1 MVRGW
6 PRAIDMNVSKLETIE
21 QIREFLVGTA
31 DIVFSNPTDA
41 FALRTFVETVLR
53 RYRYFRL
60 SKGPRGVLFAYMQ
73 RLTGYSRQH
82 LSRLIT
88 QYRESHSLKPR
99 KRVSRTSFARQ
110 YTVEDIALLAQ
121 TDSLHDTLSGP
132 ATKVLLRRAVEHFG
146 DVRYARLSQISVS
159 HLYNLRRSEPYRK
172 QRLVWHHTRPAPVA
186 IGMRKAPAPQGLPGY
201 LWSFDHIRID
211 TVHQGDRDGMKGVYH
226 INAVDMALG
235 QPLVTQWELVASVEH
250 ISEAY
255 LLPVIRLLLA
265 GFPFVVRGF
274 HSDSGS
280 EYVNHKTAELLEKLR
295 VEFTKSRPRQTNDNA
310 LAECKNGA
318 VIRKAMG
325 YSHIPQKYAVAIN
338 AFYTDALNPYLNFH
352 RPCYFAV
359 EEIDAKGKIRKTY
372 PHHQIMTPW
381 ERLKTIPAYEAYF
394 KPPITTESLE
404 HDANALSDNDAARNV
419 QDARKRL
426 FQSIN
431 RRSKSAA

>member
-1 MVRGW
+1 MV
-6 PRAIDMNVSKLETIE
+6 IDMNVSKLETIE
-21 QIREFLVGTA
+21 QIREFLDGTA
-31 DIVFSNPTDA
+31 EVAFSNPTDA
-41 FALRTFVETVLR
+41 FALRAFVETVLR

-82 LSRLIT
+82 VSKLIA
-88 QYRESHSLKPR
+88 QYRDTQSLKPR

-110 YTVEDIALLAQ
+110 YMAEDIALLAQ
-121 TDSLHDTLSGP
+121 TDGLHDTLSGP

-146 DVRYARLSQISVS
+146 DARYERLSQISVS

-172 QRLVWHHTRPAPVA
+172 QRLVWHRTRPAPVA
-186 IGMRKAPAPQGLPGY
+186 IGIRKAPAPEGLPGY
-201 LWSFDHIRID
+201 IRID
-211 TVHQGDRDGMKGVYH
+211 TVHQGDLDGMKGVYH
-226 INAVDMALG
+226 INAVDI
-235 QPLVTQWELVASVEH
+235 VTQWELVASVEH

-255 LLPVIRLLLA
+255 LLPVISLLLD
-265 GFPFVVRGF
+265 GFPFAIRGF

-295 VEFTKSRPRQTNDNA
+295 IEFTKSRPRQTNDNA

-318 VIRKAMG
+318 VIRKTMG
-325 YSHIPQKYAVAIN
+325 YSHIPQKYATAIN
-338 AFYTDALNPYLNFH
+338 DFYTEALNPYLNFH

-359 EEIDAKGKIRKTY
+359 DTIDAKGKIRKTY
-372 PHHQIMTPW
+372 PHDQIMTPW
-381 ERLKTIPAYEAYF
+381 ERLKTLPAYEIDL
-394 KPPITTESLE
+394 KPGLSPHSLE
-404 HDANALSDNDAARNV
+404 HEANAMSDNEAASKV
-419 QDARKRL
+419 QQARKRL